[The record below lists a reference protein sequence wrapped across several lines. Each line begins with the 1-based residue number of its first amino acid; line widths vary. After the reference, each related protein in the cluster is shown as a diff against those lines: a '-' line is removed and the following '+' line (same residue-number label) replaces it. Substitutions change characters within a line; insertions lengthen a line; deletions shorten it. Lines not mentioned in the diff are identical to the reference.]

1 MIDDDVVVAYLNFP
15 SVHSSKGEEAVRILQ
30 DHSDMSPGVLSR
42 DYPENWM
49 VVDQAVEEAGRIPVG
64 DRIAVEEQYRD
75 GACSEGIAVVVV
87 VAAQDDEVEAGSSVI
102 DGVGA
107 CVVEEVGVVA
117 EKDEVGKGMSLGCKD
132 LFAGGIVAVV
142 DDEDGGSRR
151 LVAVEQWGRSS
162 FHGSPT
168 VGALLYCR

>member
-1 MIDDDVVVAYLNFP
+1 M
-15 SVHSSKGEEAVRILQ
+15 
-30 DHSDMSPGVLSR
+30 
-42 DYPENWM
+42 
-49 VVDQAVEEAGRIPVG
+49 EEAGCIPVG
-64 DRIAVEEQYRD
+64 DRIAVEEQHRD
-75 GACSEGIAVVVV
+75 GACSEGIAVVVVV

-142 DDEDGGSRR
+142 DDEHGGSRR

-168 VGALLYCR
+168 VGVLLYCR